1 MPNTRNST
9 TFSSIGYT
17 KYGAVTQIFIVLNIS
32 ASKRS
37 YIDLVSAFANIFTYL
52 LIIVHIMSCFWIR
65 NNYLD
70 GIADFTQALRDSIY
84 YVTTTATTV
93 GYGDFLVSHS
103 EKRNVASRYLY
114 QMFTMLNGI
123 VFSSIMFALV
133 NKLMKGFEYISTKE
147 AAEVR
152 YLITQLVDFEDWFA
166 VRIQTPNVEISN
178 EYYKALRNYFLF
190 SINLD
195 FREAAYSDGFINL
208 LGIKETNAIKDSLLV
223 PFRAKY
229 AEFFKKVSYDFG
241 MELIFM
247 AKPYL

>member
-103 EKRNVASRYLY
+103 EKRNVAGRYMY

-152 YLITQLVDFEDWFA
+152 
-166 VRIQTPNVEISN
+166 
-178 EYYKALRNYFLF
+178 
-190 SINLD
+190 
-195 FREAAYSDGFINL
+195 
-208 LGIKETNAIKDSLLV
+208 
-223 PFRAKY
+223 
-229 AEFFKKVSYDFG
+229 
-241 MELIFM
+241 
-247 AKPYL
+247 